1 MHADLRKGTWI
12 QFKGKLNLAC
22 MVAGFRAT
30 TGVVK
35 THIHR
40 EGGMVNGK

>member
-1 MHADLRKGTWI
+1 MHADLRKGTWME
-12 QFKGKLNLAC
+12 FKGELNLAS
-22 MVAGFRAT
+22 MVARLMAT

-40 EGGMVNGK
+40 EGGTINGK